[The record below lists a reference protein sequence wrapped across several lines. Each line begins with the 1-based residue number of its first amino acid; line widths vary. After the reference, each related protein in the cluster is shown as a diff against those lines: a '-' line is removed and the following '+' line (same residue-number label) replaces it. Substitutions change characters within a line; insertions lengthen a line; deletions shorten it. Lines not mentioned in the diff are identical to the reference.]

1 MMSQLTAPGTSFSAP
16 PGPGGPRADSRDGA
30 LRQRMMLPRS
40 DAAGRWRRLG
50 LVAVKTVHTMA
61 FFSIGSCLG
70 YLAYSGLARRSDRR
84 AVIAGAVV
92 TGEALVYAGNG
103 FRLPVDRPGRTAGIQ
118 AHFGCRHLPAAL
130 AGIASAAD
138 HRADLRRSAGA
149 AREKPHR
156 IAPCGSRDVPHAKR
170 LKLAK
175 QVTRRSVRNRRPTAR
190 CVGRLTA

>member
-1 MMSQLTAPGTSFSAP
+1 MMSQVTAPGTSFSAP

-40 DAAGRWRRLG
+40 DAAAGWRRLG

-70 YLAYSGLARRSDRR
+70 YLAYSGLMRRSDRR

-103 FRLPVDRPGRTAGIQ
+103 FRSPLTDLAERLGSKHASVADIYLPRWLESHPPQITGPI
-118 AHFGCRHLPAAL
+118 F
-130 AGIASAAD
+130 
-138 HRADLRRSAGA
+138 AGA
-149 AREKPHR
+149 LVLHARNLIE
-156 IAPCGSRDVPHAKR
+156 SRR
-170 LKLAK
+170 
-175 QVTRRSVRNRRPTAR
+175 AR
-190 CVGRLTA
+190 VSGRASRQAAQAG